1 VLSDPAF
8 GALCGLGAALAWSIT
23 SLMARTLMPHYGSV
37 TINAIRS
44 GIAGVLLVLVVALTR
59 GPGVLVAMSA
69 TTFVV
74 LVVSIVA
81 AIGLGDSIFFESTRA
96 IGLGRAMT
104 VATTYPIGAA
114 VLAAAFYGEE
124 ITTPIAAGTALTL
137 SGVALSVAIRPGA
150 RPDRL
155 WFGVIAVI
163 VASLAWAV
171 STVMMKTPLREIE
184 PLTAQAIRL
193 PLASALLWCTPWT
206 RGATAALR
214 IAGRGPLVRI
224 GVLSIVTAASSVLFV
239 ASLRY
244 AGVAIGAVLSSTAP
258 LFALPLGVVF
268 SPRACHGLDRR
279 QCAGGGSWDR
289 DSSVVVVDPGGSFAR
304 DSLARGCQ
312 IVSPA
317 RRHCQGR

>member
-1 VLSDPAF
+1 
-8 GALCGLGAALAWSIT
+8 
-23 SLMARTLMPHYGSV
+23 MPHYGSV

-59 GPGVLVAMSA
+59 GPGVLAMSA

-104 VATTYPIGAA
+104 IATTYPIGAA

-137 SGVALSVAIRPGA
+137 SGVALIVAIRPGA
-150 RPDRL
+150 RPERL
-155 WFGVIAVI
+155 WCGVIAAI

-184 PLTAQAIRL
+184 PLTAQAIRM
-193 PLASALLWCTPWT
+193 PLASALHWSTP
-206 RGATAALR
+206 
-214 IAGRGPLVRI
+214 
-224 GVLSIVTAASSVLFV
+224 
-239 ASLRY
+239 
-244 AGVAIGAVLSSTAP
+244 
-258 LFALPLGVVF
+258 
-268 SPRACHGLDRR
+268 
-279 QCAGGGSWDR
+279 
-289 DSSVVVVDPGGSFAR
+289 
-304 DSLARGCQ
+304 
-312 IVSPA
+312 
-317 RRHCQGR
+317 